1 MQAALIT
8 YWPLVLVCVIGVALI
23 VTLVLYARKSEP
35 VREIRF
41 KWHYLFLW
49 PLLFDWLQKDPK
61 RAGVLFTKRELI
73 GWGLVLLLVVV
84 AIIINPARSI

>member
-1 MQAALIT
+1 M
-8 YWPLVLVCVIGVALI
+8 YWPLALVCVIGVAFI
-23 VTLVLYARKSEP
+23 AALVIYARTSKP
-35 VREIRF
+35 VGEIRF
-41 KWHYLFLW
+41 RWKYLFLW

-84 AIIINPARSI
+84 AIIINPARGS